1 MSGTSPGLKKKT
13 EQYVCGRYRG
23 SRQQHYRQNKR
34 RASVD
39 VGVLLQSTD
48 EDKNQEV
55 QFEMLAKETGL
66 DSLII
71 FFSVLKVLR

>member
-1 MSGTSPGLKKKT
+1 MC
-13 EQYVCGRYRG
+13 VAD

-48 EDKNQEV
+48 EDKTRKSIQEAG
-55 QFEMLAKETGL
+55 QL
-66 DSLII
+66 DKFLLCLKGFKVKGYQVIDTHI
-71 FFSVLKVLR
+71 VMYPRQCFLVLTW

>member
-1 MSGTSPGLKKKT
+1 MC
-13 EQYVCGRYRG
+13 VAD

-55 QFEMLAKETGL
+55 HPRNWTA
-66 DSLII
+66 
-71 FFSVLKVLR
+71 